1 MARRRASDDSESQRL
16 LNLWSP
22 EADFGPAIGCVAT
35 TFTLDAGHFEEQC
48 LARFISMETD
58 AAESA
63 RAYLIE
69 REEKLSQVFACVL
82 VDQRHAQNQRSLRWH
97 LLPIRLP
104 GSAIQ
109 HAKVSLL
116 VWDRHLR
123 IVIASANLTP
133 AGYRTN
139 REVVAVLDFGPDG
152 GQPLPLARGCID
164 YLQAPSQFAPG
175 SETAPGP
182 RAPLAA
188 FLTDVR
194 RRISR
199 WPDGSPKSGEPRH
212 ELVPVLPTSSGR
224 TVSVPAQLLELWRG
238 PAAQDLTVV
247 SPFFDQTESALDRT
261 YGELTRLITTRGP
274 RRIEFRTSGR
284 ELADGRV
291 EIDIPTRLAD
301 PPQRH
306 PSTRHELKFIE
317 PNSTVDGDTHRPLH
331 AKALLL
337 QNASL
342 SVFMLGSSNCTAA
355 GLGLSS
361 TPNAE
366 LNLAYIVPAG
376 ASAFWTHC
384 LRALPPA
391 KDAPATDEVSF
402 TSTLEDSNDEP
413 AALALLPAGFVEALF
428 QPKPEGGDL
437 RLALD
442 PSHLP
447 SSFEVLLPDGRKV
460 LDRTA
465 WATTFVRAAE
475 VSIAL
480 RRAISSLTV
489 KWLDGAGT
497 PQSAPWVVN
506 VTDTALLAPPDELRN
521 LTLEDLLAV
530 LTTSRPIHW
539 ALDERLAARAE
550 SGGAPP
556 PVVDPL
562 KKVDSSQFLMRRM
575 RRLARALEG
584 LRERLE
590 LPLASVE
597 GLRWRLQGPLGPIAL
612 GRALQAESGEGGP
625 FFIAEVSSTL
635 QDIEW
640 QTGGAIRRDDLVA
653 EVAIAQQQLK
663 ALALEH
669 AAATPAN
676 LRDYVT
682 EQLARIAS

>member
-1 MARRRASDDSESQRL
+1 MGRRRASDNAESQRL

-22 EADFGPAIGCVAT
+22 EAEFGPAIGCVAT
-35 TFTLDAGHFEEQC
+35 TFTFDAGHFEEQC
-48 LARFISMETD
+48 LARFMSMETD

-82 VDQRHAQNQRSLRWH
+82 VDQRHAKNQRSLRWH

-109 HAKVSLL
+109 HAKLSLL
-116 VWDRHLR
+116 LWERHLR
-123 IVIASANLTP
+123 IVIGSANLTG

-139 REVVAVLDFGPDG
+139 REIVAALEFGHEEG
-152 GQPLPLARGCID
+152 GPLELVRGCID
-164 YLQAPSQFAPG
+164 YLEALSGFSPG
-175 SETAPGP
+175 SESAVGP
-182 RAPLAA
+182 RAALSTFLA
-188 FLTDVR
+188 DVR
-194 RRISR
+194 RRVAR
-199 WPDGSPKSGEPRH
+199 WPNTSPKPGEPRLG
-212 ELVPVLPTSSGR
+212 LVPVLPTSSGR
-224 TVSVPAQLLELWRG
+224 NTSVPAQLLEMWRG

-274 RRIEFRTSGR
+274 RSIEFRTSGR
-284 ELADGRV
+284 ELSDGQI
-291 EIDIPTRLAD
+291 EIDIPERLAD

-306 PSTRHELKFIE
+306 PSTRHELKFVE
-317 PNSTVDGDTHRPLH
+317 PNSAADGDTQRPLH
-331 AKALLL
+331 AKSLLL
-337 QNASL
+337 QNASFSIFL
-342 SVFMLGSSNCTAA
+342 LGSSNCTVA

-366 LNLAYIVPAG
+366 LNLAYVVPAG
-376 ASAFWTHC
+376 ASAFWAQC

-391 KDAPATDEVSF
+391 KDAPDLDKVSF
-402 TSTLEDSNDEP
+402 TATVEDSNDEP
-413 AALALLPAGFVEALF
+413 ATLALLPIGFVEALF
-428 QPKPEGGDL
+428 QPGLAGGDL
-437 RLALD
+437 RLQLD
-442 PSHLP
+442 PGHLP

-465 WATTFVRAAE
+465 WTTTFAHAAE
-475 VSIAL
+475 VAIAL
-480 RRAISSLTV
+480 QRAISSLTV
-489 KWLDGAGT
+489 KWLDSSGT
-497 PQSAPWVVN
+497 WQAAAWVVN
-506 VTDTALLAPPDELRN
+506 VTDTALLAPPEELRN

-539 ALDERLAARAE
+539 ALEERLAARAE
-550 SGGAPP
+550 RGGTPP

-584 LRERLE
+584 LRVRLE

-597 GLRWRLQGPLGPIAL
+597 GLRWRLNGPLGPIAL

-625 FFIAEVSSTL
+625 FFIAEVASTL

-640 QTGGAIRRDDLVA
+640 QAGGAIKREELLT
-653 EVAIAQQQLK
+653 EVAAAQRQLK

-669 AAATPAN
+669 AAETPEN
-676 LRDYVT
+676 LRVYVA
-682 EQLARIAS
+682 EQLARIEL

>member
-1 MARRRASDDSESQRL
+1 MARRRASDDTESQRL

-22 EADFGPAIGCVAT
+22 EPESGPAIGCVAT

-69 REEKLSQVFACVL
+69 REDKLSQVFASVL
-82 VDQRHAQNQRSLRWH
+82 VDQRHAKNQRSLRWH

-109 HAKVSLL
+109 HAKLSLL
-116 VWDRHLR
+116 LWERHLR
-123 IVIASANLTP
+123 IMIGSANLTP

-139 REVVAVLDFGPDG
+139 REMVAVLEFGPDG
-152 GQPLPLARGCID
+152 GQPLALARGCID
-164 YLQAPSQFAPG
+164 YLQALSQFAPG

-194 RRISR
+194 RRIGR
-199 WPDGSPKSGEPRH
+199 WPDPSPKSGEPRH
-212 ELVPVLPTSSGR
+212 ELIPVLPTSSGR
-224 TVSVPAQLLELWRG
+224 NRSVPAQLLELWRG
-238 PAAQDLTVV
+238 PAALDVTVV

-274 RRIEFRTSGR
+274 RSIKFRTSGR
-284 ELADGRV
+284 KLADGRV
-291 EIDIPTRLAD
+291 EIDIPKRLAV
-301 PPQRH
+301 PPQPH
-306 PSTRHELKFIE
+306 PSTRHELKFVE
-317 PNSTVDGDTHRPLH
+317 PNSTADGDAQRPLH
-331 AKALLL
+331 AKSLLL
-337 QNASL
+337 QNASFSIFL
-342 SVFMLGSSNCTAA
+342 LGSSNCTVA

-361 TPNAE
+361 TPHAE
-366 LNLAYIVPAG
+366 LNLAYVVPAG
-376 ASAFWTHC
+376 GSAFWTQC

-391 KDAPATDEVSF
+391 QDAPDAGQVSF
-402 TSTLEDSNDEP
+402 TATVEDSNDEP
-413 AALALLPAGFVEALF
+413 AILALLPAGFVEALF
-428 QPKPEGGDL
+428 QPRPEGGDL
-437 RLALD
+437 LLQLD
-442 PSHLP
+442 PGHVP

-460 LDRTA
+460 LDSTA
-465 WATTFVRAAE
+465 WATTFARAPE
-475 VSIAL
+475 LSIAL
-480 RRAISSLTV
+480 QRAVGSLTV
-489 KWLDGAGT
+489 KWQDSAGAWVA
-497 PQSAPWVVN
+497 APWAVN
-506 VTDTALLAPPDELRN
+506 VTDTALLAPPDQLRN

-530 LTTSRPIHW
+530 LTTARPIHW
-539 ALDERLAARAE
+539 ALDERLAARGE
-550 SGGAPP
+550 RGSTPP

-584 LRERLE
+584 LRVRLE

-612 GRALQAESGEGGP
+612 GRALQVESGAGGP
-625 FFIAEVSSTL
+625 FFIAEVASTL
-635 QDIEW
+635 QDIDW
-640 QTGGAIRRDDLVA
+640 QTGGAIKREDLVA
-653 EVAIAQQQLK
+653 EVAVAQQQLK

-669 AAATPAN
+669 AAETPEN
-676 LRDYVT
+676 LRMYVT